1 MRRIKVLPPSLTNL
15 IAAGEVIERP
25 AAVVKELI
33 ENALDA
39 QARRIEV
46 EVEKGGKKLIRVK
59 DDGIGILPEDL
70 PLAVQRH
77 TSSKISEPE
86 DLFCLRTLGFRGEAL
101 ASIAAVSKLRLA
113 SRAQEHP
120 WGREIL
126 VEGGK
131 IKAEREIGLPVGT
144 VVEARDLFF
153 NTPARLKFLKK
164 EATELGHIYET
175 VVRLSLA
182 YPETA
187 FNLKNGQRYMLRLT
201 PVKGLDERIGQI
213 YGIEVARALRQIKL
227 EEKEIKIKGF
237 IAPLTY
243 SRPSARDMFFYVNRR
258 WVRSVFLNQA
268 VYKALGDLWPKD
280 RYPLLVLFLELSPS
294 EVDVNVHPSKQEVRF
309 KKAHVV
315 QKVIETAVK
324 QGLGER
330 WKEVIKG
337 FEEDVPLK
345 LQAASS
351 KFQAK
356 REDGQKSVNAKKSVP
371 LVAREATFLYETKPE
386 TNWRVL
392 GQLWQTYILCETD
405 EALIIIDQHAAH
417 ERLHYEKLKRLYED
431 SSEGQE
437 LLTPILLELG
447 AVETGILKD
456 ILPALER
463 LGFGLEAFGETA
475 FLIRRVPTLLI
486 NKDIRS
492 ILEKTLTDLRTLEK
506 TPNLTDI
513 AEALLKSMA
522 CHLSVRAHDTLSK
535 AEMEYLLRELD
546 RLEILHCPHG
556 RPFYKVFK
564 KDEIAKFFHR
574 H

>member
-1 MRRIKVLPPSLTNL
+1 MPPSLANL

-39 QARRIEV
+39 QATRIEV
-46 EVEKGGKKLIRVK
+46 EVEKGGKELIRVK

-70 PLAVQRH
+70 SLAIQRH
-77 TSSKISEPE
+77 TTSKISGPE
-86 DLFCLRTLGFRGEAL
+86 DLFYLRTLGFRGEAL
-101 ASIAAVSKLRLA
+101 ASMAAVSKLRLA
-113 SRAQEHP
+113 SRAQEQP

-131 IKAEREIGLPVGT
+131 IKAEREVGLPVGT
-144 VVEARDLFF
+144 VVEVRDLFF
-153 NTPARLKFLKK
+153 NTPARRKFLKK

-182 YPETA
+182 YPERA
-187 FNLKNGQRYMLRLT
+187 FYLKSRQRYMLRLT

-227 EEKEIKIKGF
+227 EKDGIKIEGF

-258 WVRSVFLNQA
+258 WVRSALLNQA
-268 VYKALGDLWPKD
+268 VYKALSDLWPKG
-280 RYPLLVLFLELSPS
+280 RYPLLVLFLELPLS
-294 EVDVNVHPSKQEVRF
+294 EVDVNVHPTKQEVRF
-309 KKAHVV
+309 KKGYMV
-315 QKVIETAVK
+315 QEAIETAVR

-337 FEEDVPLK
+337 FEEDVPLE
-345 LQAASS
+345 LQIASS
-351 KFQAK
+351 DSKVSSFKPQAK
-356 REDGQKSVNAKKSVP
+356 EEDKQEPIGVTIP
-371 LVAREATFLYETKPE
+371 LETKESTLFYKTKPE

-405 EALIIIDQHAAH
+405 ETLIIIDQHAAH
-417 ERLHYEKLKRLYED
+417 ERLNYEKLKRLYEH
-431 SSEGQE
+431 SSKGQE

-447 AVETGILKD
+447 AVEAGILKD
-456 ILPALER
+456 ILPELERIGFALES
-463 LGFGLEAFGETA
+463 FGETA
-475 FLIRRVPTLLI
+475 FLIRQVPTLFMD
-486 NKDIRS
+486 KDVRG
-492 ILEKTLTDLRTLEK
+492 ILEKVLTDLRILEK
-506 TPNLTDI
+506 APNLTDM
-513 AEALLKSMA
+513 AGALLKSMA
-522 CHLSVRAHDTLSK
+522 CHLSIRAHDALTK
-535 AEMEYLLRELD
+535 AEMEHLLQELHH
-546 RLEILHCPHG
+546 LNILHCPHG

-564 KDEIAKFFHR
+564 KEEIAKFFHR

>member
-201 PVKGLDERIGQI
+201 PVKRLDERVGQI

-294 EVDVNVHPSKQEVRF
+294 EVDVNVH
-309 KKAHVV
+309 
-315 QKVIETAVK
+315 
-324 QGLGER
+324 
-330 WKEVIKG
+330 
-337 FEEDVPLK
+337 
-345 LQAASS
+345 QAN
-351 KFQAK
+351 K
-356 REDGQKSVNAKKSVP
+356 RCA
-371 LVAREATFLYETKPE
+371 
-386 TNWRVL
+386 
-392 GQLWQTYILCETD
+392 
-405 EALIIIDQHAAH
+405 
-417 ERLHYEKLKRLYED
+417 LKRLMWC
-431 SSEGQE
+431 
-437 LLTPILLELG
+437 
-447 AVETGILKD
+447 
-456 ILPALER
+456 
-463 LGFGLEAFGETA
+463 
-475 FLIRRVPTLLI
+475 RR
-486 NKDIRS
+486 
-492 ILEKTLTDLRTLEK
+492 
-506 TPNLTDI
+506 
-513 AEALLKSMA
+513 
-522 CHLSVRAHDTLSK
+522 
-535 AEMEYLLRELD
+535 
-546 RLEILHCPHG
+546 
-556 RPFYKVFK
+556 
-564 KDEIAKFFHR
+564 
-574 H
+574 